1 MIEFISTIRIDRR
14 REIAKYEEKG
24 YTILN
29 KNKYRFRE
37 KIVVLADKI
46 KDTPYGVEVDSE
58 EVRFFIKKNDS
69 NVYLSLMEIYWL
81 IKKMKR
87 DRRDTMIGLLKTQL
101 EMNKTTKR
109 EVEENNGGK
118 GDGWSFIY
126 RDIKYK
132 IGTMIDFKSNWKVKI
147 DNCELSI
154 SGREIFLLIHLIQ
167 EKSNAFFI
175 SGGKDSKNLIY
186 MDGVLRL
193 FIVFLT
199 LNESHEVLMKRGWK
213 FDEKEKRFVFD
224 TVMDEEK
231 TKEKTK
237 EIKKLKYYLTE
248 NEYETIMS

>member
-37 KIVVLADKI
+37 NVIVSADKI

-81 IKKMKR
+81 IKQMKR
-87 DRRDTMIGLLKTQL
+87 EHRESVIGLLKTQL
-101 EMNKTTKR
+101 EMNKTAKR
-109 EVEENNGGK
+109 EIEENNEENEKK
-118 GDGWSFIY
+118 GDRWGFKY
-126 RDIKYK
+126 RDLKYR
-132 IGTMIDFKSNWKVKI
+132 IGTMINFKGDWEVKI

-154 SGREIFLLIHLIQ
+154 SGRELFLLIHLIQ

-231 TKEKTK
+231 TKE
-237 EIKKLKYYLTE
+237 IKKLKYYLTE